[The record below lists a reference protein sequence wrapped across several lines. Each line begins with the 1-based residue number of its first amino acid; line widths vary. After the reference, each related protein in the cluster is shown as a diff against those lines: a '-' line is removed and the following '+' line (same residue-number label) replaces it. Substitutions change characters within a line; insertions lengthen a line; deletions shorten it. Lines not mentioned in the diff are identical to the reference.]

1 MHLKMNQIYNDEW
14 TVGSIAFFSRLIIGT
29 GKFKDIGQLEKTI
42 QACQPSLVTIAI
54 RRFQQEIGPANSNL
68 LQIICSNNALILPN
82 TAGSKTPNEAIRLA
96 FLGREIVKGLE
107 QKDPN
112 FVKLEVI
119 PDSTYLMP
127 DPLGTVKAADYLVK
141 KGFKVFPYINADPI
155 LARHLE
161 ELGCVTIMPL
171 GSSIG
176 SNQGLR
182 NLENLRIIIEES
194 SLPVIPDAGIGRP
207 SDACKALELGA
218 EAVLTNTAIS
228 GSLKPEIMAQAMKL
242 AVLSGRLAYLA
253 SSPPIAPT
261 KGNISSPKSGIIF

>member
-1 MHLKMNQIYNDEW
+1 MNQTYNDEW
-14 TVGSIAFFSRLIIGT
+14 NIGSTAFFSRLLIGT
-29 GKFKDIGQLEKTI
+29 GKFKDLQQLQKTI
-42 QACQPSLVTIAI
+42 EACQPSLVTIAI
-54 RRFQQEIGPANSNL
+54 RRFQQESKPSNSNL
-68 LQIICSNNALILPN
+68 LTTIINHNALVLPN

-96 FLGREIVKGLE
+96 FLGREIVKGIGQQE
-107 QKDPN
+107 PN

-182 NLENLRIIIEES
+182 NLENLRIIIAES

-228 GSLKPEIMAQAMKL
+228 TSLKPEIMGQAMKL

-253 SSPPIAPT
+253 SSPPLAPT
-261 KGNISSPKSGIIF
+261 KGTVSSPKSGVIF

>member
-1 MHLKMNQIYNDEW
+1 MHLKMTQTYNDEW
-14 TVGSIAFFSRLIIGT
+14 TIGSTTFFSRLIIGT
-29 GKFKDIGQLEKTI
+29 GKFRDLSQLQKTI
-42 QACQPSLVTIAI
+42 QACQPSLVTVAI
-54 RRFQQEIGPANSNL
+54 RRFQQDIGPSNL
-68 LQIICSNNALILPN
+68 NLLTIINSNNALILPN

-96 FLGREIVKGLE
+96 FLGREIAKGCG
-107 QKDPN
+107 QKEPN

-155 LARHLE
+155 LAHHLE
-161 ELGCVTIMPL
+161 ELGCVTLMPL

-194 SLPVIPDAGIGRP
+194 SLPIIPDAGIGRP

-253 SSPPIAPT
+253 SSTVLAPT
-261 KGNISSPKSGIIF
+261 KGTASSPKSGAIF

>member
-1 MHLKMNQIYNDEW
+1 MLPKMTQTYNDEW
-14 TVGSIAFFSRLIIGT
+14 TIGSTTFFSRLIIGT
-29 GKFKDIGQLEKTI
+29 GKFKNLSQLQKTI

-54 RRFQQEIGPANSNL
+54 RRFQQEIGPANTNL
-68 LQIICSNNALILPN
+68 LTTIISNNALILPN

-96 FLGREIVKGLE
+96 FLGREIVKGSG
-107 QKDPN
+107 QKEHN

-155 LARHLE
+155 LSRHLE
-161 ELGCVTIMPL
+161 ELGCVTLMPL

-194 SLPVIPDAGIGRP
+194 SLPIIPDAGIGKP

-253 SSPPIAPT
+253 SSPPLAPT
-261 KGNISSPKSGIIF
+261 KGSVSSPKCGAIF

>member
-1 MHLKMNQIYNDEW
+1 
-14 TVGSIAFFSRLIIGT
+14 
-29 GKFKDIGQLEKTI
+29 
-42 QACQPSLVTIAI
+42 
-54 RRFQQEIGPANSNL
+54 
-68 LQIICSNNALILPN
+68 
-82 TAGSKTPNEAIRLA
+82 
-96 FLGREIVKGLE
+96 
-107 QKDPN
+107 
-112 FVKLEVI
+112 
-119 PDSTYLMP
+119 MP

-155 LARHLE
+155 LCRHLE

-253 SSPPIAPT
+253 SSPPLAPT
-261 KGNISSPKSGIIF
+261 KGSVSSPKCGAIF